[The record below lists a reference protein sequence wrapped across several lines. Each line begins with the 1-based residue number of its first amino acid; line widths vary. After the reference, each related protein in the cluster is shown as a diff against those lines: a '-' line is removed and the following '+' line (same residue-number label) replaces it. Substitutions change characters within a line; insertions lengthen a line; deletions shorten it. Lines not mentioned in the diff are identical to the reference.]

1 MHVEVARAAE
11 EAASAASLLRH
22 GTDEELNGEVVGLE
36 RVIST
41 LR

>member
-22 GTDEELNGEVVGLE
+22 GTGRGTEW
-36 RVIST
+36 
-41 LR
+41 